1 MGTGTPAAN
10 PTGRRSPTYLIAAD
24 ADVRGS
30 LLRTD
35 EKTEGMSGRVS
46 EHIQRLTVVAG
57 AVVQQ
62 GGPEFFGALP
72 LTLQFLD
79 AGHTEVVMHLLRYIV
94 RGARSV
100 ARGPG
105 PPGKRTRGVPSGRAG
120 PASPSHRSLAIGG
133 DLIAGAVAEAEELPV
148 ELRETA
154 AVGGVESGVHQKGV
168 GGHLGPPAPASGH
181 RHLSTDLRLRNHAPL
196 RGAAVGRENWVPSRG
211 RRGAGRCRPGSLHR
225 TDRVSAAVAALRPAM
240 LSGEPYFEPT
250 RTLTCLTGF
259 HPCDCELG

>member
-94 RGARSV
+94 RGPGRSREGRDLLESEHAVSRRVEQDQPVRVIV
-100 ARGPG
+100 A
-105 PPGKRTRGVPSGRAG
+105 
-120 PASPSHRSLAIGG
+120 AIGG
-133 DLIAGAVAEAEELPV
+133 DLIAGAVPETEELPV

-154 AVGGVESGVHQKGV
+154 AVGGVQSGVHQNGV

-181 RHLSTDLRLRNHAPL
+181 RHLSTDLRLR
-196 RGAAVGRENWVPSRG
+196 
-211 RRGAGRCRPGSLHR
+211 
-225 TDRVSAAVAALRPAM
+225 D
-240 LSGEPYFEPT
+240 
-250 RTLTCLTGF
+250 TLTSA
-259 HPCDCELG
+259 